1 MEENKKVETEEVTTE
16 KITENNNE
24 QDIIEE
30 TQEPKNNKKRNII
43 IGVICLLVLCV
54 AGYFFL
60 NQKKEKVYDITYPE
74 SLSFEY
80 GSNLSE
86 LISVSNADKL
96 EIKVL
101 DLKDIEIKDIELN
114 KDYKLEIKVF
124 DKDKVTTLYKEGV
137 KFVDTTAPEI
147 ELKTTEV
154 EIPTNHIVL
163 KIEATATDNYDKSM
177 KVEID
182 SKEVDITKVGTYK
195 AYAIAKDTSGNE
207 TKVEVPVKVVEEKD
221 LSETA
226 KETVKKQI
234 EEYKQQQ
241 ILANTNTTNTTQATN
256 TSANANTTNNN
267 PKSIA
272 TNNSQNGKSQEQI
285 AAEEKAK
292 QKEAQRQAEAQK
304 QAELDAK
311 KAECEAQW
319 GKWNGSSCTWDQ
331 PAEQPSVPEVAQPQ
345 TSEENT
351 GGRDDGCSVSAKLAE
366 YEAYYNEWSATNGG
380 AWSYSYDPGSGA
392 LLLYIHNGDGRGI
405 SETIREYYCK
415 QP

>member
-1 MEENKKVETEEVTTE
+1 MKFNKELLKNW
-16 KITENNNE
+16 KFW
-24 QDIIEE
+24 II
-30 TQEPKNNKKRNII
+30 
-43 IGVICLLVLCV
+43 LLATISVV
-54 AGYFFL
+54 GYLATNL
-60 NQKKEKVYDITYPE
+60 NKEKTYDITYPE

-226 KETVKKQI
+226 KVTVKKQI

-256 TSANANTTNNN
+256 TSANSNNNTNNN
-267 PKSIA
+267 QKNTV

-285 AAEEKAK
+285 AAEEKTK

-331 PAEQPSVPEVAQPQ
+331 PAEQPSVPEVVQPQ

-366 YEAYYNEWSATNGG
+366 YEAYAGEYAANHPDAQNWMHT
-380 AWSYSYDPGSGA
+380 YDQGSGQ
-392 LLLYIHNGDGRGI
+392 LRMYIKDSNGIIG
-405 SETIREYYCK
+405 ETVKEYYCK